1 MFSIQR
7 RFLIIVLTL
16 LQLIAP
22 LVHAHA
28 SEHILKQG
36 LHVPGLELSGREYF
50 GLIAPEIKSL
60 QLNVSVDGM
69 IVVIDL
75 GVKRN
80 QDKHLISSESSYYLH
95 QQDVV
100 FNAGVSKLDTDF
112 SSHLKQIHYLSLSSA
127 HSSRAPP
134 VQ

>member
-36 LHVPGLELSGREYF
+36 LHVPGLELSGSEYF

-60 QLNVSVDGM
+60 QHNVSVDGM

-80 QDKHLISSESSYYLH
+80 QDKHLITSDSPDYLH

-100 FNAGVSKLDTDF
+100 FNV
-112 SSHLKQIHYLSLSSA
+112 
-127 HSSRAPP
+127 
-134 VQ
+134 